1 MGMGTHGPPSA
12 DAGTWLY
19 LERPRWRAMSD
30 LTKHRSSFNP
40 WIIGFPFLSTPPTPN
55 GSPGREPLRRS
66 WLISLRCRMRRN
78 TIDQELAAG
87 ADPDSSE
94 CRHLRA
100 AQLTAASNR
109 QALAGAYERHIVA
122 ATSSPPLDVLP
133 VNWSG
138 VRAAAPR
145 LDHLAQRLREDPRVR
160 AQGVARARLLLT
172 DGDSALY
179 AKHDDLRL
187 VDEVRSTLALL

>member
-1 MGMGTHGPPSA
+1 MT
-12 DAGTWLY
+12 
-19 LERPRWRAMSD
+19 D
-30 LTKHRSSFNP
+30 LTKHRSSYNP
-40 WIIGFPFLSTPPTPN
+40 WIIGFPFLAAPRTP
-55 GSPGREPLRRS
+55 GRHPGREPLRRS
-66 WLISLRCRMRRN
+66 WLIALRCRLCRN
-78 TIDQELAAG
+78 AIDRELAAG

-100 AQLTAASNR
+100 AELTAASNR
-109 QALAGAYERHIVA
+109 EALAAAYERHLVA
-122 ATSSPPLDVLP
+122 ATSIPPLDVVP

-145 LDHLAQRLREDPRVR
+145 LDRLAQRLRADPRVR

-179 AKHDDLRL
+179 AKDEDLTL